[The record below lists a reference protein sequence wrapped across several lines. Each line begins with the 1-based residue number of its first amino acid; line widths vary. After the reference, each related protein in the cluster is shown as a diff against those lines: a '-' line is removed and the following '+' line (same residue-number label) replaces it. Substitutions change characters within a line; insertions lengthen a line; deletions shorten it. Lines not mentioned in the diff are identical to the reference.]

1 MSKLKNSIAAE
12 VALLAAF
19 TALTV
24 VCSMTFPFGLT
35 FRIGT
40 FIKASPAFIVMAV
53 AARRFNAAYTALI
66 AGIADLIGAFISSVP
81 GISPG
86 ITLSAIVSG
95 AIFGLFL
102 FKRCTL
108 VRIVWVVVAS
118 QLICGLGITTVSLHY
133 YYSMPYEPMI
143 YWRLIQ
149 TVGMIAIEIVVLY
162 LILIKVDLPKR
173 LRIIK

>member
-1 MSKLKNSIAAE
+1 MPKIKNSIAFE
-12 VALLAAF
+12 IALLAIF

-40 FIKASPAFIVMAV
+40 FIKFSPAFIVMAV
-53 AARRFNAAYTALI
+53 AARRFGTVYTALI
-66 AGIADLIGAFISSVP
+66 AGVADIIGAFISSVP

-86 ITLSAIVSG
+86 ITLAAIVSG

-102 FKRCTL
+102 YKKCTV
-108 VRIVWVVVAS
+108 VRIVWAVVAS
-118 QLICGLGITTVSLHY
+118 QLIGGLVITTVSLHY
-133 YYSMPYEPMI
+133 YYSMPYEPMV
-143 YWRLIQ
+143 YWRLVQ
-149 TVGMIAIEIVVLY
+149 TAGMIIIEIVVLY
-162 LILIKVDLPKR
+162 IVLIKTDIPKL